1 MRAPRV
7 IAGVRWRRRLAATLS
22 LVIAIAVV
30 IGIILGTESPASLSA
45 ANHTAHPSG
54 STTVERRNL
63 IQTDT
68 E

>member
-7 IAGVRWRRRLAATLS
+7 ITSVRWPRRLLATLS

-45 ANHTAHPSG
+45 ANHTPHPSG
-54 STTVERRNL
+54 NWGATGDNL
-63 IQTDT
+63 NPG
-68 E
+68 